1 LLVVFAIHFNPDRSP
16 TGRERQVFVEIPGRI
31 PGNVAKRSQRRFLA
45 CPAKACWKSI
55 ARQNLEEPSAEP
67 CPLTE
72 QMGGNNFCFTG
83 FMFLM
88 RAAGLLRK
96 KAAGLKVRR
105 DIHRAGG
112 ATDSHDK

>member
-1 LLVVFAIHFNPDRSP
+1 MPSQSVLDKHCSAKS
-16 TGRERQVFVEIPGRI
+16 GRAF
-31 PGNVAKRSQRRFLA
+31 S
-45 CPAKACWKSI
+45 
-55 ARQNLEEPSAEP
+55 EP

-83 FMFLM
+83 FMVLM